1 MVIFISR
8 LWVSIYSSLRK
19 KALFRFQNDLI
30 LKWLVPFLGAILMPD
45 RPELVAIATA
55 VFSVGNL
62 HFHLP
67 FPTSAMHKRL
77 IHAFIL
83 VAITLLSILVSP
95 TLALATPQEVNPVFR
110 GRFAIA
116 QLVNCSTAETTVE
129 LKYCSQQSYKAAD
142 KQLNQ
147 IYQQVISTTRGQQK
161 QLLIAA
167 EQAWIDFRDNNCNFE
182 TFLSRNGTG
191 YEIFRNGCLERLTKQ
206 RTKELQ
212 NYLSER

>member
-1 MVIFISR
+1 M
-8 LWVSIYSSLRK
+8 
-19 KALFRFQNDLI
+19 
-30 LKWLVPFLGAILMPD
+30 
-45 RPELVAIATA
+45 
-55 VFSVGNL
+55 
-62 HFHLP
+62 
-67 FPTSAMHKRL
+67 
-77 IHAFIL
+77 IHTFIL
-83 VAITLLSILVSP
+83 VAIALFSILVSP
-95 TLALATPQEVNPVFR
+95 TLALATPQDVNPVF
-110 GRFAIA
+110 GGKFAIA

>member
-1 MVIFISR
+1 MG
-8 LWVSIYSSLRK
+8 
-19 KALFRFQNDLI
+19 I
-30 LKWLVPFLGAILMPD
+30 LLAYVLTCMATAI
-45 RPELVAIATA
+45 VAIVTA
-55 VFSVGNL
+55 VFSMGNL

-67 FPTSAMHKRL
+67 FPTSAMYKRL
-77 IHAFIL
+77 INAFIL
-83 VAITLLSILVSP
+83 VAIALLSILASP
-95 TLALATPQEVNPVFR
+95 SLALATPQEVNPDFG

-116 QLVNCSTAETTVE
+116 QKLNCSTAESTVE

-167 EQAWIDFRDNNCNFE
+167 QQAWVNFRDNTCNFE
-182 TFLSRNGTG
+182 TFLSRDGTG
-191 YEIFRNGCLERLTKQ
+191 YEIFRNGCLERVTKQ